1 VAINSNCFSPLPSHG
16 KLESTIISSKNR
28 DTFIQQ
34 YKNHLTHCLGCYL
47 VCPLCQRDEMQAEK
61 VLKMATEI
69 PGEEQKTC
77 LLKGD
82 IEFE

>member
-1 VAINSNCFSPLPSHG
+1 
-16 KLESTIISSKNR
+16 
-28 DTFIQQ
+28 
-34 YKNHLTHCLGCYL
+34 
-47 VCPLCQRDEMQAEK
+47 MQAEK